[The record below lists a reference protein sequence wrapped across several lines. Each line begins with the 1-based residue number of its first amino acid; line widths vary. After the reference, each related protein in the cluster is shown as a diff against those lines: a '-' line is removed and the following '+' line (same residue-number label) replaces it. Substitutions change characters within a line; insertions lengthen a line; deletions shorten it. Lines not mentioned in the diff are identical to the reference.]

1 MLRVVPFV
9 HDEQHFSVCIV
20 VHFAC
25 EDDCGGHVVEVRD
38 EQITIAASR
47 AAVVDDC
54 DIELGAQ
61 VRRYQLATFALAARF
76 AMFALSLF
84 GRALTNASA
93 HRWPTPARTTCG
105 FCGILR
111 TGNADGRRRAGSA
124 PPVR

>member
-1 MLRVVPFV
+1 MQGMLCVVPFV

-20 VHFAC
+20 VHFAS

-76 AMFALSLF
+76 AMFAFSLF

-93 HRWPTPARTTCG
+93 PARTTCG
-105 FCGILR
+105 FCCILR
-111 TGNADGRRRAGSA
+111 AGSADGRRRAGPA